1 MRCFTI
7 KKIEDKTTIEGLDK
21 EALYIPPSEKSET
34 MDNKLLEKNYLKNSK
49 DEVGYQYPIKVA
61 VWFEDPYKDSQTSE
75 KRVHM
80 RPLDGRH
87 RYLQDPNWP
96 REYYECESLDEFYQ
110 RRFNLD
116 IKKKSNPNEWKKA
129 LKDYGNHLHDVEKV
143 PLEKLGSTLC
153 KKLRGV
159 HKMKILRYLPHE
171 WKDSTKANNRLGKTK
186 DKAKKNIHEK
196 CQQEKESLKAEFQKL
211 LRDNEIQEGNKS
223 SRIRI
228 FETEREVEV
237 DGIKLTIQVEKD
249 GTNYIVK
256 VIKR

>member
-61 VWFEDPYKDSQTSE
+61 VSFEDLYKDSQTSE

-129 LKDYGNHLHDVEKV
+129 LKDYGNHLYDVEKV
-143 PLEKLGSTLC
+143 PLEKIGSTLC
-153 KKLRGV
+153 KRLTGV
-159 HKMKILRYLPHE
+159 HKTQILRHVPPE
-171 WKDSTKANNRLGKTK
+171 WKDTTKANNRTGKTK
-186 DKAKKNIHEK
+186 KNYENIHEK
-196 CQQEKESLKAEFQKL
+196 CEKTIEELKSQIEGQKEEMKRKENELENQKTDSQKL
-211 LRDNEIQEGNKS
+211 KQDNYNL
-223 SRIRI
+223 
-228 FETEREVEV
+228 TEY
-237 DGIKLTIQVEKD
+237 IKKLYFHNPGLQAPKD
-249 GTNYIVK
+249 
-256 VIKR
+256 